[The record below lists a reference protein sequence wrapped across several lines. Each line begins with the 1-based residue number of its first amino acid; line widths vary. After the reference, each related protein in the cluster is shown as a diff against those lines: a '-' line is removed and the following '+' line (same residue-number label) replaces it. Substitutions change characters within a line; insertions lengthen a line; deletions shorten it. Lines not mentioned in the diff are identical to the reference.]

1 MVAVG
6 DKFVLIKELSNR
18 RTVSGYSRESFAEG
32 TEMTVTRVL
41 NSGVWLKGSYESYY
55 SSRNVASVSLSFEE
69 LEEYTTVPDPNAPKP
84 RALGEVPEGMIGPDD
99 PRIAWLWDDAAKFAT
114 QKGYCEQ
121 YDKLADALDIPG
133 RERNFTVVRNL
144 NGLEVSVKVK
154 ARSRKLAEALLAEK
168 LPM

>member
-6 DKFVLIKELSNR
+6 DKFVLTKELSR
-18 RTVSGYSRESFAEG
+18 ARVGGYGRSIFPKDSEVVITRVNSETYWVKG
-32 TEMTVTRVL
+32 TEVTHYGESEASISVL
-41 NSGVWLKGSYESYY
+41 IYEFDTY
-55 SSRNVASVSLSFEE
+55 VKPV
-69 LEEYTTVPDPNAPKP
+69 DPNAPKP

-144 NGLEVSVKVK
+144 DGLEVSVKVK